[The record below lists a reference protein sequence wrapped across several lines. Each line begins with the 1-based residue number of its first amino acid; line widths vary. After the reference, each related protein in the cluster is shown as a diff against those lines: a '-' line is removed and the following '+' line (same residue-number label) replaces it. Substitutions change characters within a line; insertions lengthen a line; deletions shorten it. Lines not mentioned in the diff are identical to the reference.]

1 MEMKQEEKKK
11 LWKELMEKVELLSDQ
26 EWGIEDTDGFLY
38 QTYSLETIC
47 GRAFYQEEKKKL
59 WKELM
64 EKVELL
70 SDQEWG
76 IEDTDGFLYQTYSL
90 ETICGRAFYNS
101 LTEEELL
108 NILKKRAEELG
119 RSPAKKEVFWVLREY
134 IRERFQKWPYA
145 LKAATEEELLNILK
159 KRAEELGR
167 SPAKKEVFWVLRE
180 YIRERFQKWPYALK
194 AAGLSKAAGKGG
206 KSLSKQQEEAEEYQ
220 MFLNEIR
227 KKAKEICRI
236 PHPRDLPQISIQ
248 VAKYADSLS
257 KQQEEAEEYQMF
269 LNEIRK
275 KAKEI
280 CRIPHPRDLPQISIQ
295 VAKYADKWGKVILDA
310 GIDEAFFQECAV
322 YKIKNL
328 ETECVEDLSEIRQL
342 SRQLHRAPLMG
353 ELPEDLKERVVKR
366 CGSYRNALYQ
376 IGLEPVKKRNPFFSA
391 KTGDTEQIEKKGH
404 LTNLQ
409 NCYYQVVAP
418 DIQTQK
424 DLEQLYQYWKEHG
437 EMPDRKAVASELR
450 KRLQQSCGSWANAL
464 YQIHYRETT
473 GE

>member
-47 GRAFYQEEKKKL
+47 GRAFY
-59 WKELM
+59 
-64 EKVELL
+64 
-70 SDQEWG
+70 
-76 IEDTDGFLYQTYSL
+76 
-90 ETICGRAFYNS
+90 NS
-101 LTEEELL
+101 L
-108 NILKKRAEELG
+108 
-119 RSPAKKEVFWVLREY
+119 
-134 IRERFQKWPYA
+134 
-145 LKAATEEELLNILK
+145 TEEELLNILK

-248 VAKYADSLS
+248 VAKYAD
-257 KQQEEAEEYQMF
+257 
-269 LNEIRK
+269 N
-275 KAKEI
+275 
-280 CRIPHPRDLPQISIQ
+280 
-295 VAKYADKWGKVILDA
+295 WGKVILDA

-424 DLEQLYQYWKEHG
+424 DLEQLYQYWEEHG

>member
-1 MEMKQEEKKK
+1 MEMK
-11 LWKELMEKVELLSDQ
+11 
-26 EWGIEDTDGFLY
+26 
-38 QTYSLETIC
+38 
-47 GRAFYQEEKKKL
+47 QEEKKKL

-145 LKAATEEELLNILK
+145 LKAA
-159 KRAEELGR
+159 
-167 SPAKKEVFWVLRE
+167 
-180 YIRERFQKWPYALK
+180 
-194 AAGLSKAAGKGG
+194 GLSKAAGKGG

-227 KKAKEICRI
+227 KKAKETCRI

-248 VAKYADSLS
+248 VAKYAD
-257 KQQEEAEEYQMF
+257 
-269 LNEIRK
+269 N
-275 KAKEI
+275 
-280 CRIPHPRDLPQISIQ
+280 
-295 VAKYADKWGKVILDA
+295 WGKVILDA

>member
-1 MEMKQEEKKK
+1 MEMK
-11 LWKELMEKVELLSDQ
+11 
-26 EWGIEDTDGFLY
+26 
-38 QTYSLETIC
+38 
-47 GRAFYQEEKKKL
+47 QEEKKKL

-108 NILKKRAEELG
+108 NILRKRAEEL
-119 RSPAKKEVFWVLREY
+119 RHSP
-134 IRERFQKWPYA
+134 
-145 LKAATEEELLNILK
+145 T
-159 KRAEELGR
+159 
-167 SPAKKEVFWVLRE
+167 KKEVFWVLRE

-248 VAKYADSLS
+248 VAKYAD
-257 KQQEEAEEYQMF
+257 
-269 LNEIRK
+269 N
-275 KAKEI
+275 
-280 CRIPHPRDLPQISIQ
+280 
-295 VAKYADKWGKVILDA
+295 WGKVILDA

-328 ETECVEDLSEIRQL
+328 ETECVEDLSEIREL

-391 KTGDTEQIEKKGH
+391 KTGDTEQVEKKGH

-437 EMPDRKAVASELR
+437 EMPERKAVASELR

>member
-1 MEMKQEEKKK
+1 MEMK
-11 LWKELMEKVELLSDQ
+11 
-26 EWGIEDTDGFLY
+26 
-38 QTYSLETIC
+38 
-47 GRAFYQEEKKKL
+47 QEEKKKL

-108 NILKKRAEELG
+108 NILRKRAEEL
-119 RSPAKKEVFWVLREY
+119 RHSP
-134 IRERFQKWPYA
+134 
-145 LKAATEEELLNILK
+145 
-159 KRAEELGR
+159 
-167 SPAKKEVFWVLRE
+167 SKKEVFWVLRE

-248 VAKYADSLS
+248 VAKYVD
-257 KQQEEAEEYQMF
+257 
-269 LNEIRK
+269 N
-275 KAKEI
+275 
-280 CRIPHPRDLPQISIQ
+280 
-295 VAKYADKWGKVILDA
+295 WGKVILDA

-342 SRQLHRAPLMG
+342 SRQLHRAPLITVM
-353 ELPEDLKERVVKR
+353 L
-366 CGSYRNALYQ
+366 C
-376 IGLEPVKKRNPFFSA
+376 I
-391 KTGDTEQIEKKGH
+391 
-404 LTNLQ
+404 
-409 NCYYQVVAP
+409 
-418 DIQTQK
+418 
-424 DLEQLYQYWKEHG
+424 
-437 EMPDRKAVASELR
+437 
-450 KRLQQSCGSWANAL
+450 RLVWNQ
-464 YQIHYRETT
+464 
-473 GE
+473 

>member
-47 GRAFYQEEKKKL
+47 GRAFYH
-59 WKELM
+59 
-64 EKVELL
+64 
-70 SDQEWG
+70 
-76 IEDTDGFLYQTYSL
+76 SL
-90 ETICGRAFYNS
+90 
-101 LTEEELL
+101 
-108 NILKKRAEELG
+108 
-119 RSPAKKEVFWVLREY
+119 
-134 IRERFQKWPYA
+134 
-145 LKAATEEELLNILK
+145 TEEELLNILK

-248 VAKYADSLS
+248 VAKYAD
-257 KQQEEAEEYQMF
+257 
-269 LNEIRK
+269 N
-275 KAKEI
+275 
-280 CRIPHPRDLPQISIQ
+280 
-295 VAKYADKWGKVILDA
+295 WGKVILDA

>member
-47 GRAFYQEEKKKL
+47 GRAFY
-59 WKELM
+59 
-64 EKVELL
+64 
-70 SDQEWG
+70 
-76 IEDTDGFLYQTYSL
+76 
-90 ETICGRAFYNS
+90 NS
-101 LTEEELL
+101 L
-108 NILKKRAEELG
+108 
-119 RSPAKKEVFWVLREY
+119 
-134 IRERFQKWPYA
+134 
-145 LKAATEEELLNILK
+145 TEEELLNILK

-248 VAKYADSLS
+248 VAKYVD
-257 KQQEEAEEYQMF
+257 
-269 LNEIRK
+269 N
-275 KAKEI
+275 
-280 CRIPHPRDLPQISIQ
+280 
-295 VAKYADKWGKVILDA
+295 WGKVILDA

-328 ETECVEDLSEIRQL
+328 ETECIEDLSEIRQL

>member
-1 MEMKQEEKKK
+1 MEMK
-11 LWKELMEKVELLSDQ
+11 
-26 EWGIEDTDGFLY
+26 
-38 QTYSLETIC
+38 
-47 GRAFYQEEKKKL
+47 QEEKKKL

-108 NILKKRAEELG
+108 NILRKRAEEL
-119 RSPAKKEVFWVLREY
+119 RHSP
-134 IRERFQKWPYA
+134 
-145 LKAATEEELLNILK
+145 T
-159 KRAEELGR
+159 
-167 SPAKKEVFWVLRE
+167 KKEVFWVLRE

-227 KKAKEICRI
+227 KKAKETCRI

-248 VAKYADSLS
+248 VAKYVD
-257 KQQEEAEEYQMF
+257 
-269 LNEIRK
+269 N
-275 KAKEI
+275 
-280 CRIPHPRDLPQISIQ
+280 
-295 VAKYADKWGKVILDA
+295 WGKVILDA

>member
-1 MEMKQEEKKK
+1 MEMK
-11 LWKELMEKVELLSDQ
+11 
-26 EWGIEDTDGFLY
+26 
-38 QTYSLETIC
+38 
-47 GRAFYQEEKKKL
+47 QEEKKKL

-145 LKAATEEELLNILK
+145 LKAA
-159 KRAEELGR
+159 
-167 SPAKKEVFWVLRE
+167 
-180 YIRERFQKWPYALK
+180 
-194 AAGLSKAAGKGG
+194 GLSKAAGKGG

-227 KKAKEICRI
+227 KKAKETCRI

-248 VAKYADSLS
+248 VAKYVD
-257 KQQEEAEEYQMF
+257 
-269 LNEIRK
+269 N
-275 KAKEI
+275 
-280 CRIPHPRDLPQISIQ
+280 
-295 VAKYADKWGKVILDA
+295 WGKVILDA

-409 NCYYQVVAP
+409 NCYYQVVDP

>member
-1 MEMKQEEKKK
+1 
-11 LWKELMEKVELLSDQ
+11 
-26 EWGIEDTDGFLY
+26 
-38 QTYSLETIC
+38 
-47 GRAFYQEEKKKL
+47 
-59 WKELM
+59 
-64 EKVELL
+64 
-70 SDQEWG
+70 
-76 IEDTDGFLYQTYSL
+76 
-90 ETICGRAFYNS
+90 
-101 LTEEELL
+101 
-108 NILKKRAEELG
+108 
-119 RSPAKKEVFWVLREY
+119 
-134 IRERFQKWPYA
+134 
-145 LKAATEEELLNILK
+145 
-159 KRAEELGR
+159 
-167 SPAKKEVFWVLRE
+167 
-180 YIRERFQKWPYALK
+180 
-194 AAGLSKAAGKGG
+194 
-206 KSLSKQQEEAEEYQ
+206 

-248 VAKYADSLS
+248 VAKYVD
-257 KQQEEAEEYQMF
+257 
-269 LNEIRK
+269 N
-275 KAKEI
+275 
-280 CRIPHPRDLPQISIQ
+280 
-295 VAKYADKWGKVILDA
+295 WGKVILDA

>member
-47 GRAFYQEEKKKL
+47 GRAFYH
-59 WKELM
+59 
-64 EKVELL
+64 
-70 SDQEWG
+70 
-76 IEDTDGFLYQTYSL
+76 SL
-90 ETICGRAFYNS
+90 
-101 LTEEELL
+101 
-108 NILKKRAEELG
+108 
-119 RSPAKKEVFWVLREY
+119 
-134 IRERFQKWPYA
+134 
-145 LKAATEEELLNILK
+145 TEEELLNILK

-227 KKAKEICRI
+227 KKAKETCRI

-248 VAKYADSLS
+248 VAKYAD
-257 KQQEEAEEYQMF
+257 
-269 LNEIRK
+269 N
-275 KAKEI
+275 
-280 CRIPHPRDLPQISIQ
+280 
-295 VAKYADKWGKVILDA
+295 WGKVILDA

>member
-1 MEMKQEEKKK
+1 MEMK
-11 LWKELMEKVELLSDQ
+11 
-26 EWGIEDTDGFLY
+26 
-38 QTYSLETIC
+38 
-47 GRAFYQEEKKKL
+47 QEEKKKL

-145 LKAATEEELLNILK
+145 LKAA
-159 KRAEELGR
+159 
-167 SPAKKEVFWVLRE
+167 
-180 YIRERFQKWPYALK
+180 
-194 AAGLSKAAGKGG
+194 GLSKAAGKGG

-236 PHPRDLPQISIQ
+236 PHPRDLPRISIQ
-248 VAKYADSLS
+248 VAKYAD
-257 KQQEEAEEYQMF
+257 
-269 LNEIRK
+269 N
-275 KAKEI
+275 
-280 CRIPHPRDLPQISIQ
+280 
-295 VAKYADKWGKVILDA
+295 WGKVILDA

-391 KTGDTEQIEKKGH
+391 KTGDTEQMEKKGH

-437 EMPDRKAVASELR
+437 EMPDRKDVEPEFR
-450 KRLQQSCGSWANAL
+450 RRLQQSCGSWANAL
-464 YQIHYRETT
+464 YQIHYREMT

>member
-1 MEMKQEEKKK
+1 MEMK
-11 LWKELMEKVELLSDQ
+11 
-26 EWGIEDTDGFLY
+26 
-38 QTYSLETIC
+38 
-47 GRAFYQEEKKKL
+47 QEEKKKL

-108 NILKKRAEELG
+108 NILRKRAEEL
-119 RSPAKKEVFWVLREY
+119 RHSP
-134 IRERFQKWPYA
+134 
-145 LKAATEEELLNILK
+145 T
-159 KRAEELGR
+159 
-167 SPAKKEVFWVLRE
+167 KKEVFWVLRE

-248 VAKYADSLS
+248 VAKYAD
-257 KQQEEAEEYQMF
+257 
-269 LNEIRK
+269 N
-275 KAKEI
+275 
-280 CRIPHPRDLPQISIQ
+280 
-295 VAKYADKWGKVILDA
+295 WGKVILDA

>member
-1 MEMKQEEKKK
+1 MEMK
-11 LWKELMEKVELLSDQ
+11 
-26 EWGIEDTDGFLY
+26 
-38 QTYSLETIC
+38 
-47 GRAFYQEEKKKL
+47 QEEKKKL

-108 NILKKRAEELG
+108 NILRKRAEEL
-119 RSPAKKEVFWVLREY
+119 RHSP
-134 IRERFQKWPYA
+134 
-145 LKAATEEELLNILK
+145 T
-159 KRAEELGR
+159 
-167 SPAKKEVFWVLRE
+167 KKEVFWVLRE

-248 VAKYADSLS
+248 VAKYVD
-257 KQQEEAEEYQMF
+257 
-269 LNEIRK
+269 N
-275 KAKEI
+275 
-280 CRIPHPRDLPQISIQ
+280 
-295 VAKYADKWGKVILDA
+295 WGKVILDA

-328 ETECVEDLSEIRQL
+328 ETECIEDLSEIRQL

-437 EMPDRKAVASELR
+437 EMPARKAVASELR

>member
-1 MEMKQEEKKK
+1 MK
-11 LWKELMEKVELLSDQ
+11 
-26 EWGIEDTDGFLY
+26 
-38 QTYSLETIC
+38 
-47 GRAFYQEEKKKL
+47 QEEKKKL

-108 NILKKRAEELG
+108 NILRKRAEEL
-119 RSPAKKEVFWVLREY
+119 RHSP
-134 IRERFQKWPYA
+134 
-145 LKAATEEELLNILK
+145 T
-159 KRAEELGR
+159 
-167 SPAKKEVFWVLRE
+167 KKEVFWVLRE

-248 VAKYADSLS
+248 VAKYVD
-257 KQQEEAEEYQMF
+257 
-269 LNEIRK
+269 N
-275 KAKEI
+275 
-280 CRIPHPRDLPQISIQ
+280 
-295 VAKYADKWGKVILDA
+295 WGKVILDA

>member
-1 MEMKQEEKKK
+1 MEMK
-11 LWKELMEKVELLSDQ
+11 
-26 EWGIEDTDGFLY
+26 
-38 QTYSLETIC
+38 
-47 GRAFYQEEKKKL
+47 QEEKKKL

-108 NILKKRAEELG
+108 NILRKRAEEL
-119 RSPAKKEVFWVLREY
+119 RHSP
-134 IRERFQKWPYA
+134 
-145 LKAATEEELLNILK
+145 T
-159 KRAEELGR
+159 
-167 SPAKKEVFWVLRE
+167 KKEVFWVLRE

-248 VAKYADSLS
+248 VAKYAD
-257 KQQEEAEEYQMF
+257 
-269 LNEIRK
+269 N
-275 KAKEI
+275 
-280 CRIPHPRDLPQISIQ
+280 
-295 VAKYADKWGKVILDA
+295 WGKVILDA

-328 ETECVEDLSEIRQL
+328 ETECIEDLSEIRQL

>member
-1 MEMKQEEKKK
+1 M
-11 LWKELMEKVELLSDQ
+11 
-26 EWGIEDTDGFLY
+26 
-38 QTYSLETIC
+38 
-47 GRAFYQEEKKKL
+47 
-59 WKELM
+59 
-64 EKVELL
+64 
-70 SDQEWG
+70 
-76 IEDTDGFLYQTYSL
+76 
-90 ETICGRAFYNS
+90 
-101 LTEEELL
+101 
-108 NILKKRAEELG
+108 
-119 RSPAKKEVFWVLREY
+119 
-134 IRERFQKWPYA
+134 
-145 LKAATEEELLNILK
+145 
-159 KRAEELGR
+159 
-167 SPAKKEVFWVLRE
+167 
-180 YIRERFQKWPYALK
+180 
-194 AAGLSKAAGKGG
+194 
-206 KSLSKQQEEAEEYQ
+206 SKQQEEAEEYQ

-248 VAKYADSLS
+248 VAKYAD
-257 KQQEEAEEYQMF
+257 
-269 LNEIRK
+269 N
-275 KAKEI
+275 
-280 CRIPHPRDLPQISIQ
+280 
-295 VAKYADKWGKVILDA
+295 WGKVILDA

-328 ETECVEDLSEIRQL
+328 ETEYAEDLSKIRQL
-342 SRQLHRAPLMG
+342 SRQLHRAPLIG

>member
-1 MEMKQEEKKK
+1 MKIEKEQKEK
-11 LWKELMEKVELLSDQ
+11 LWKELLQRAYQYSNQ
-26 EWGIEDTDGFLY
+26 EWGIEETEGIFY
-38 QTYSLETIC
+38 QTYSLETEQ
-47 GRAFYQEEKKKL
+47 GRAFYETLEDEK
-59 WKELM
+59 
-64 EKVELL
+64 LL
-70 SDQEWG
+70 E
-76 IEDTDGFLYQTYSL
+76 
-90 ETICGRAFYNS
+90 
-101 LTEEELL
+101 
-108 NILKKRAEELG
+108 ILQKRAEEL
-119 RSPAKKEVFWVLREY
+119 RHSPTKKEVFWVLREY

-145 LKAATEEELLNILK
+145 L
-159 KRAEELGR
+159 R
-167 SPAKKEVFWVLRE
+167 
-180 YIRERFQKWPYALK
+180 

-206 KSLSKQQEEAEEYQ
+206 KALSKQREEAEEYQ
-220 MFLNEIR
+220 MLLNEIR

-248 VAKYADSLS
+248 VAKYAD
-257 KQQEEAEEYQMF
+257 
-269 LNEIRK
+269 N
-275 KAKEI
+275 
-280 CRIPHPRDLPQISIQ
+280 
-295 VAKYADKWGKVILDA
+295 WGKVILDA

-437 EMPDRKAVASELR
+437 EMPERKAVASELR

>member
-1 MEMKQEEKKK
+1 MEMK
-11 LWKELMEKVELLSDQ
+11 
-26 EWGIEDTDGFLY
+26 
-38 QTYSLETIC
+38 
-47 GRAFYQEEKKKL
+47 QEEKKKL

-108 NILKKRAEELG
+108 NILRKRAEEL
-119 RSPAKKEVFWVLREY
+119 RHSP
-134 IRERFQKWPYA
+134 
-145 LKAATEEELLNILK
+145 T
-159 KRAEELGR
+159 
-167 SPAKKEVFWVLRE
+167 KKEVFWVLRE

-248 VAKYADSLS
+248 VAKYVD
-257 KQQEEAEEYQMF
+257 
-269 LNEIRK
+269 N
-275 KAKEI
+275 
-280 CRIPHPRDLPQISIQ
+280 
-295 VAKYADKWGKVILDA
+295 WGKVILDA

>member
-47 GRAFYQEEKKKL
+47 GRAFYH
-59 WKELM
+59 
-64 EKVELL
+64 
-70 SDQEWG
+70 
-76 IEDTDGFLYQTYSL
+76 SL
-90 ETICGRAFYNS
+90 
-101 LTEEELL
+101 
-108 NILKKRAEELG
+108 
-119 RSPAKKEVFWVLREY
+119 
-134 IRERFQKWPYA
+134 
-145 LKAATEEELLNILK
+145 TEEELLNILK

-248 VAKYADSLS
+248 VAKYAD
-257 KQQEEAEEYQMF
+257 
-269 LNEIRK
+269 N
-275 KAKEI
+275 
-280 CRIPHPRDLPQISIQ
+280 
-295 VAKYADKWGKVILDA
+295 WGKVILDA

-328 ETECVEDLSEIRQL
+328 ETECVEDLSEIREL

-391 KTGDTEQIEKKGH
+391 KTGDTEQVEKKGH

-437 EMPDRKAVASELR
+437 EMPERKAVASELR

>member
-1 MEMKQEEKKK
+1 MEMK
-11 LWKELMEKVELLSDQ
+11 
-26 EWGIEDTDGFLY
+26 
-38 QTYSLETIC
+38 
-47 GRAFYQEEKKKL
+47 QEEKKKL

-108 NILKKRAEELG
+108 NILRKRAEEL
-119 RSPAKKEVFWVLREY
+119 RHSP
-134 IRERFQKWPYA
+134 
-145 LKAATEEELLNILK
+145 T
-159 KRAEELGR
+159 
-167 SPAKKEVFWVLRE
+167 KKEVFWVLRE

-248 VAKYADSLS
+248 VAKYAD
-257 KQQEEAEEYQMF
+257 
-269 LNEIRK
+269 N
-275 KAKEI
+275 
-280 CRIPHPRDLPQISIQ
+280 
-295 VAKYADKWGKVILDA
+295 WGKVILDA

-328 ETECVEDLSEIRQL
+328 ETECVEDLSEIHQL

-391 KTGDTEQIEKKGH
+391 KTGDTEQVEKKGH

-409 NCYYQVVAP
+409 NCYYQVVDP

>member
-47 GRAFYQEEKKKL
+47 GRAFYH
-59 WKELM
+59 
-64 EKVELL
+64 
-70 SDQEWG
+70 
-76 IEDTDGFLYQTYSL
+76 
-90 ETICGRAFYNS
+90 S

-108 NILKKRAEELG
+108 NILRKRAEEL
-119 RSPAKKEVFWVLREY
+119 RHSP
-134 IRERFQKWPYA
+134 
-145 LKAATEEELLNILK
+145 T
-159 KRAEELGR
+159 
-167 SPAKKEVFWVLRE
+167 KKEVFWVLRE

-248 VAKYADSLS
+248 VAKYVD
-257 KQQEEAEEYQMF
+257 
-269 LNEIRK
+269 N
-275 KAKEI
+275 
-280 CRIPHPRDLPQISIQ
+280 
-295 VAKYADKWGKVILDA
+295 WGKVILDA

>member
-47 GRAFYQEEKKKL
+47 GRAFY
-59 WKELM
+59 
-64 EKVELL
+64 
-70 SDQEWG
+70 
-76 IEDTDGFLYQTYSL
+76 
-90 ETICGRAFYNS
+90 NS
-101 LTEEELL
+101 L
-108 NILKKRAEELG
+108 
-119 RSPAKKEVFWVLREY
+119 
-134 IRERFQKWPYA
+134 
-145 LKAATEEELLNILK
+145 TEEELLNILK

-248 VAKYADSLS
+248 VAKYAD
-257 KQQEEAEEYQMF
+257 
-269 LNEIRK
+269 N
-275 KAKEI
+275 
-280 CRIPHPRDLPQISIQ
+280 
-295 VAKYADKWGKVILDA
+295 WGKVILDA

-328 ETECVEDLSEIRQL
+328 ETECIEDLSEIRQL

>member
-1 MEMKQEEKKK
+1 MEMK
-11 LWKELMEKVELLSDQ
+11 
-26 EWGIEDTDGFLY
+26 
-38 QTYSLETIC
+38 
-47 GRAFYQEEKKKL
+47 QEEKKKL

-108 NILKKRAEELG
+108 NILRKRAEEL
-119 RSPAKKEVFWVLREY
+119 RHSP
-134 IRERFQKWPYA
+134 
-145 LKAATEEELLNILK
+145 T
-159 KRAEELGR
+159 
-167 SPAKKEVFWVLRE
+167 KKEVFWVLRE

-248 VAKYADSLS
+248 VAKYVD
-257 KQQEEAEEYQMF
+257 
-269 LNEIRK
+269 N
-275 KAKEI
+275 
-280 CRIPHPRDLPQISIQ
+280 
-295 VAKYADKWGKVILDA
+295 WGKVILDA

-437 EMPDRKAVASELR
+437 EMPERKAVASELR

>member
-47 GRAFYQEEKKKL
+47 GRAFY
-59 WKELM
+59 
-64 EKVELL
+64 
-70 SDQEWG
+70 
-76 IEDTDGFLYQTYSL
+76 
-90 ETICGRAFYNS
+90 NS
-101 LTEEELL
+101 L
-108 NILKKRAEELG
+108 
-119 RSPAKKEVFWVLREY
+119 
-134 IRERFQKWPYA
+134 
-145 LKAATEEELLNILK
+145 TEEELLNILK

-248 VAKYADSLS
+248 VAKYVD
-257 KQQEEAEEYQMF
+257 
-269 LNEIRK
+269 N
-275 KAKEI
+275 
-280 CRIPHPRDLPQISIQ
+280 
-295 VAKYADKWGKVILDA
+295 WGKVILDA

-409 NCYYQVVAP
+409 NCYYQVVDP

>member
-47 GRAFYQEEKKKL
+47 GRAFYH
-59 WKELM
+59 
-64 EKVELL
+64 
-70 SDQEWG
+70 
-76 IEDTDGFLYQTYSL
+76 SL
-90 ETICGRAFYNS
+90 
-101 LTEEELL
+101 
-108 NILKKRAEELG
+108 
-119 RSPAKKEVFWVLREY
+119 
-134 IRERFQKWPYA
+134 
-145 LKAATEEELLNILK
+145 TEEELLNILK

-227 KKAKEICRI
+227 KKAKET
-236 PHPRDLPQISIQ
+236 
-248 VAKYADSLS
+248 
-257 KQQEEAEEYQMF
+257 
-269 LNEIRK
+269 
-275 KAKEI
+275 

-391 KTGDTEQIEKKGH
+391 KTGDTEQVEKKGH

>member
-47 GRAFYQEEKKKL
+47 GRAFY
-59 WKELM
+59 
-64 EKVELL
+64 
-70 SDQEWG
+70 
-76 IEDTDGFLYQTYSL
+76 
-90 ETICGRAFYNS
+90 NS
-101 LTEEELL
+101 L
-108 NILKKRAEELG
+108 
-119 RSPAKKEVFWVLREY
+119 
-134 IRERFQKWPYA
+134 
-145 LKAATEEELLNILK
+145 TEEELLNILK

-248 VAKYADSLS
+248 VAKYVD
-257 KQQEEAEEYQMF
+257 
-269 LNEIRK
+269 N
-275 KAKEI
+275 
-280 CRIPHPRDLPQISIQ
+280 
-295 VAKYADKWGKVILDA
+295 WGKVILDA

>member
-47 GRAFYQEEKKKL
+47 GRAFYH
-59 WKELM
+59 
-64 EKVELL
+64 
-70 SDQEWG
+70 
-76 IEDTDGFLYQTYSL
+76 SL
-90 ETICGRAFYNS
+90 
-101 LTEEELL
+101 
-108 NILKKRAEELG
+108 
-119 RSPAKKEVFWVLREY
+119 
-134 IRERFQKWPYA
+134 
-145 LKAATEEELLNILK
+145 TEEELLNILK

-248 VAKYADSLS
+248 VAKYAD
-257 KQQEEAEEYQMF
+257 
-269 LNEIRK
+269 N
-275 KAKEI
+275 
-280 CRIPHPRDLPQISIQ
+280 
-295 VAKYADKWGKVILDA
+295 WGKVILDA
-310 GIDEAFFQECAV
+310 GIDEAFFQEYAV

-328 ETECVEDLSEIRQL
+328 ETECVEDLSEIREL

>member
-1 MEMKQEEKKK
+1 MEMK
-11 LWKELMEKVELLSDQ
+11 
-26 EWGIEDTDGFLY
+26 
-38 QTYSLETIC
+38 
-47 GRAFYQEEKKKL
+47 QEEKKKL

-108 NILKKRAEELG
+108 NILRKRAEEL
-119 RSPAKKEVFWVLREY
+119 RHSP
-134 IRERFQKWPYA
+134 
-145 LKAATEEELLNILK
+145 T
-159 KRAEELGR
+159 
-167 SPAKKEVFWVLRE
+167 KKEVFWVLRE

-248 VAKYADSLS
+248 VAKYAD
-257 KQQEEAEEYQMF
+257 
-269 LNEIRK
+269 N
-275 KAKEI
+275 
-280 CRIPHPRDLPQISIQ
+280 
-295 VAKYADKWGKVILDA
+295 WGKVILDA
-310 GIDEAFFQECAV
+310 GIDEAFFQEYAV

-328 ETECVEDLSEIRQL
+328 ETECVEDLSEIREL

-391 KTGDTEQIEKKGH
+391 KTGDTEQVEKKGH

>member
-47 GRAFYQEEKKKL
+47 GRAFYH
-59 WKELM
+59 
-64 EKVELL
+64 
-70 SDQEWG
+70 
-76 IEDTDGFLYQTYSL
+76 SL
-90 ETICGRAFYNS
+90 
-101 LTEEELL
+101 
-108 NILKKRAEELG
+108 
-119 RSPAKKEVFWVLREY
+119 
-134 IRERFQKWPYA
+134 
-145 LKAATEEELLNILK
+145 TEEELLNILK

-248 VAKYADSLS
+248 VAKYAD
-257 KQQEEAEEYQMF
+257 
-269 LNEIRK
+269 N
-275 KAKEI
+275 
-280 CRIPHPRDLPQISIQ
+280 
-295 VAKYADKWGKVILDA
+295 WGKVILDA

-328 ETECVEDLSEIRQL
+328 ETECVEDLSEIREL

>member
-47 GRAFYQEEKKKL
+47 GRAFYH
-59 WKELM
+59 
-64 EKVELL
+64 
-70 SDQEWG
+70 
-76 IEDTDGFLYQTYSL
+76 SL
-90 ETICGRAFYNS
+90 
-101 LTEEELL
+101 
-108 NILKKRAEELG
+108 
-119 RSPAKKEVFWVLREY
+119 
-134 IRERFQKWPYA
+134 
-145 LKAATEEELLNILK
+145 TEEELLNILK

-248 VAKYADSLS
+248 VAKYAD
-257 KQQEEAEEYQMF
+257 
-269 LNEIRK
+269 N
-275 KAKEI
+275 
-280 CRIPHPRDLPQISIQ
+280 
-295 VAKYADKWGKVILDA
+295 WGKVILDA

-391 KTGDTEQIEKKGH
+391 KTGDTEQVEKKGH

>member
-1 MEMKQEEKKK
+1 MEMK
-11 LWKELMEKVELLSDQ
+11 
-26 EWGIEDTDGFLY
+26 
-38 QTYSLETIC
+38 
-47 GRAFYQEEKKKL
+47 QEEKKKL

-108 NILKKRAEELG
+108 NILRKRAEEL
-119 RSPAKKEVFWVLREY
+119 RHSP
-134 IRERFQKWPYA
+134 
-145 LKAATEEELLNILK
+145 T
-159 KRAEELGR
+159 
-167 SPAKKEVFWVLRE
+167 KKEVFWVLRE

-227 KKAKEICRI
+227 KKAKETCRI

-248 VAKYADSLS
+248 VAKYVD
-257 KQQEEAEEYQMF
+257 
-269 LNEIRK
+269 N
-275 KAKEI
+275 
-280 CRIPHPRDLPQISIQ
+280 
-295 VAKYADKWGKVILDA
+295 WGKVILDA

-409 NCYYQVVAP
+409 NCYYQVVDP